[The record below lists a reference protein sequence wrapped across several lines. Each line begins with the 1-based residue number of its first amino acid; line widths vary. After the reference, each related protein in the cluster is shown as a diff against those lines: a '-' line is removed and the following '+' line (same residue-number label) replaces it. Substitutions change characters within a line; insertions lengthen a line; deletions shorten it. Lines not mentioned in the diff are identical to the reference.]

1 LILVVAAVTGGVL
14 VHRGSAQKGLLA
26 PNPDLIKAA
35 AAPAVVRNG
44 LPSILESDG
53 IFSVRRDGST
63 SPIVMCSTCH
73 VLEDF
78 TWSPSGRFLAYAD
91 TSIEVS
97 TGDEGINIVD
107 LRTHRRLKILRGVAF
122 VHGLAWSRDG
132 SKLAYAVD
140 SDTGGS
146 ELRVIKADGSGQAVT
161 VNTPWATPSSP
172 TWSPDGQWLAYDVQH
187 GGHSNV
193 YLANLADPH
202 QGRGLPGVGAA
213 PAWSPDGSR
222 IAVRGCGGIILFTPA
237 GKNVTPARG
246 ARAVLEKSF
255 PKPPGG
261 AFPQPCHSIGILGK
275 PAWSPDGKQIAIT
288 TKRDGVY
295 VVSAAGGPTRRLTYE
310 NTTGAGGWA
319 RLAWRP
325 RS

>member
-1 LILVVAAVTGGVL
+1 MTADASPNTNLFGRARRVTRLRRLGYGVALILVVAAVAGGLL
-14 VHRGSAQKGLLA
+14 VHRGSAQKSAQKGLLA

-35 AAPAVVRNG
+35 AAPTVVRNG

-53 IFSVRRDGST
+53 VFSVRRDGST

-107 LRTHRRLKILRGVAF
+107 LRTHRRLKILRGFAF

-132 SKLAYAVD
+132 SKLAYAVE

-146 ELRVIKADGSGQAVT
+146 ELRVIRADGSAQAVT
-161 VNTPWATPSSP
+161 VNIPWATPSSP

-187 GGHSNV
+187 GGHPTSTSQISQTRTKV
-193 YLANLADPH
+193 EASPASALHPR
-202 QGRGLPGVGAA
+202 GRPTAHGSPFAVAA
-213 PAWSPDGSR
+213 ASFFSR
-222 IAVRGCGGIILFTPA
+222 LQERT
-237 GKNVTPARG
+237 
-246 ARAVLEKSF
+246 
-255 PKPPGG
+255 
-261 AFPQPCHSIGILGK
+261 
-275 PAWSPDGKQIAIT
+275 
-288 TKRDGVY
+288 
-295 VVSAAGGPTRRLTYE
+295 
-310 NTTGAGGWA
+310 
-319 RLAWRP
+319 
-325 RS
+325 